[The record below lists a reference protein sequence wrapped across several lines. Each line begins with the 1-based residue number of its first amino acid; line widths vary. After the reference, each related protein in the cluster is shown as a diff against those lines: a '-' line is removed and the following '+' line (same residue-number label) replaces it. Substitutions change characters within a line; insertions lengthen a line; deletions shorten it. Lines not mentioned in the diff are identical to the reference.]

1 MPDVLS
7 LLTERF
13 QQAVVAAFGDAY
25 AKIDPL
31 IRPSSGGASGG
42 TSGGR
47 GDYQAN
53 LAMSL
58 ARQVGMKPRDVA
70 QKIVDAVKLGDV
82 CSKIEIAGP
91 GFINLCLA
99 ENFLNGAINA
109 MAADERL
116 GVPVASP
123 AQTVVVDYSS
133 PNVAKE
139 MHVGHLRSTIIGD
152 AIARVLDFQKHQV
165 IRQNHVGDWGTQF
178 GRVMLGLWYE
188 AVSINRNEKAKLDR
202 WISTLSLIPKSGPKE
217 TVLEAAV
224 RRDAEQLILNEI
236 VPWHRDAYAT
246 DPGGDKYFIPYIE
259 HQFPDLNRLQELYT
273 FATSLTDLEL
283 AGSTMV
289 WNRRL
294 GEIPLASLPSLIA
307 TFVQQGSKPENHQ
320 EYAAW
325 RKCVDVSLTSCQSVY
340 DRLGVQLTL
349 GDVRGESQY
358 NDQLEGVA
366 STMVEIGLA
375 HESQGAL
382 VLYPDGFKDA
392 EGNPQ
397 AMIIRKSDGG
407 FLYAT
412 TDLAA
417 ARYRIH
423 DLRAD
428 RIIYVTDARQGDHFA
443 MVFWALRAAKWVPEH
458 VKLEHVPFGMVL
470 GPDKKPFKT
479 RTGGTVKLV
488 DLLDEAVDRA
498 MKVINEKNPELP
510 EIERKT
516 VAHAVGIG
524 ALKYA
529 DLSGDR
535 VKDYIFDWNRM
546 LAFDGNTAP
555 YIQNAY
561 VRVHG
566 IFRKGSVNPAD
577 LRDKPIIITD
587 VAERLLAMKLLQ
599 LPAVIDSVAQSLEPH
614 RLCAY
619 LYDLA
624 ASYHKFFES
633 CPVLT
638 APDEATKLSR
648 LRLGNVT
655 AKTFKQG
662 LGLLGIETIERM

>member
-1 MPDVLS
+1 MPDVQT
-7 LLTERF
+7 LLTDRF
-13 QQAVVAAFGDAY
+13 RAAVVTAFGDAF
-25 AKIDPL
+25 AGIDPL
-31 IRPSSGGASGG
+31 IRPSANPQH
-42 TSGGR
+42 

-58 ARQVGMKPRDVA
+58 AKQVSAKPREVA
-70 QKIVDAVKLGDV
+70 EKIVSLVELSDICDT
-82 CSKIEIAGP
+82 SKTQIAGP
-91 GFINLCLA
+91 GFINLTLSA
-99 ENFLNGAINA
+99 AFIDEKVNA
-109 MAADERL
+109 MAGDARL

-178 GRVMLGLWYE
+178 GML
-188 AVSINRNEKAKLDR
+188 
-202 WISTLSLIPKSGPKE
+202 
-217 TVLEAAV
+217 
-224 RRDAEQLILNEI
+224 
-236 VPWHRDAYAT
+236 
-246 DPGGDKYFIPYIE
+246 IE
-259 HQFPDLNRLQELYT
+259 HLVDIAWDPRAGHSISDLNALYQDAKKQFDNDPTFMERSRRRVVALQSGDLDTRELWK
-273 FATSLTDLEL
+273 
-283 AGSTMV
+283 G
-289 WNRRL
+289 
-294 GEIPLASLPSLIA
+294 LIEE
-307 TFVQQGSKPENHQ
+307 SKHHFNEAYQ
-320 EYAAW
+320 
-325 RKCVDVSLTSCQSVY
+325 
-340 DRLGVQLTL
+340 RLGVQLTDL
-349 GDVRGESQY
+349 DIRGESAY
-358 NDQLEGVA
+358 NDLLADVV
-366 STMVEIGLA
+366 SSLKTSGLA

-392 EGNPQ
+392 EGKPQ

-443 MVFWALRAAKWVPEH
+443 MLFWALRASQWAPQH

-470 GPDKKPFKT
+470 GLDKKPFKT

-498 MKVINEKNPELP
+498 LKVINEKNPELP
-510 EIERKT
+510 DDERKA
-516 VAHAVGIG
+516 VAQAVGIG

-535 VKDYIFDWNRM
+535 VKDYIFDWDRM

-561 VRVHG
+561 VRVFG
-566 IFRKGSVNPAD
+566 IFRKGNISFSDLNDKSITIAD
-577 LRDKPIIITD
+577 P
-587 VAERLLAMKLLQ
+587 AERLLALKLLQ

-624 ASYHKFFES
+624 ANYHKFFES

-638 APDEATKLSR
+638 APDEPTKFSR
-648 LRLGNVT
+648 LRLSAVT
-655 AKTFKQG
+655 AQTFKLG